1 MQRVKK
7 LISALTDPAT
17 SEPPQKSLWTSRL
30 TLTCVLIAAV
40 CAGCWTVYREDR
52 ELRAQFRSEARVIAR
67 ALDRQTIGQL
77 AGGDANQSAKAYEQL
92 KSQLI
97 EIHRANSHHHAVVLL
112 SLIAGGTVI
121 VLTDSEPAGS
131 ADYTPPGSV
140 FNGGNEAVTR
150 AVVSGEETVAGP
162 FHRGHNSLVSAV
174 APVIVTGGTVPPI
187 ALMITISARDWYRDL
202 ALESLETL
210 SLFLALLIPLAVYV
224 LQRRKIVQTLMATDL
239 EWHNTFDSMPDLIA
253 VLDTEH
259 RVVKANRAMR
269 EIMCRDERGIVDP
282 HCFCHIHKMDAPP
295 EFCPH
300 SQLLRDG
307 QSHSLEAYIT
317 VLHGDY
323 SVSVTPLRSP
333 DGTLIGSIHF
343 AHNVSHQRRAE
354 EALRK
359 SEELHRN
366 LFEKSSDAIF
376 VAIPDGSI
384 LAANPASCR
393 MFGMSED
400 ELRLVGRDRIIDHS
414 DTRYREAF
422 ETRARTG
429 EFSGELNFVRNSGE
443 VFPADISTNIF
454 IDSEGNSRSMVRI
467 RDISE
472 LKRLENKL
480 QESEERYRTLF
491 NELRIGI
498 ALADAATG
506 IIIDC
511 NQGLADI
518 VGRSVGDLVGSHQSI
533 LHPPQGQPGHST
545 PAFSKHQHQ
554 VNGELLADKFI
565 TASGELRDVEIKAR
579 KFTYRGRGVI
589 LGSFNDVTERTRM
602 ETELNRKN
610 AEIEQFIYTVSHD
623 LRSPL
628 VTVKTFLGFLDED
641 LRIKDAERTT
651 KDLDYLHGAADR
663 MESLLNELLDMSRI
677 GRTGQPPEDISY
689 REILAEALNGVA
701 GAMTTGGVDIRL
713 IDADIALYGD
723 RQRLVQIWQN
733 LLDNAIKYMGDQ
745 PKPYIEIGTAQ
756 IDDETVFHV
765 CDNGIGISSEYHEKI
780 FGIFEQLSRK
790 HGGVGMGLT
799 MVRRI
804 VELYGGRIWVESEGE
819 GHGSCFRFILPN
831 ALKEHQ
837 E

>member
-1 MQRVKK
+1 MHRVKK
-7 LISALTDPAT
+7 LISAVTEPAPHD
-17 SEPPQKSLWTSRL
+17 SPQKPLWTSRL
-30 TLTCVLIAAV
+30 TLVCVLIAVV

-52 ELRAQFRSEARVIAR
+52 ELRAQFRSEARVIAL
-67 ALDRQTIGQL
+67 ALDRHTIGVL
-77 AGGDANQSAKAYEQL
+77 AGGDANQAAKAYEQL

-97 EIHRANSHHHAVVLL
+97 GIHRANSHNHAVFLL
-112 SLIAGGTVI
+112 SRNAEGAVI
-121 VLTDSEPAGS
+121 VLTDSEPADS

-140 FNGGNEAVTR
+140 FNGGNSAVTR
-150 AVVSGEETVAGP
+150 AVATGEETIAGP
-162 FHRGHNSLVSAV
+162 YRKGDGTWVSAV
-174 APVIVTGGTVPPI
+174 APVIIQGGTIPPT
-187 ALMITISARDWYRDL
+187 ALMITISSREWYRDL
-202 ALESLETL
+202 ARESLETL
-210 SLFLALLIPLAVYV
+210 ALFLALLIPLAVYV
-224 LQRRKIVQTLMATDL
+224 LQRRKIEQTLIATDL

-269 EIMCRDERGIVDP
+269 EIMGRDERGIIDQ
-282 HCFCHIHKMDAPP
+282 HCFCHIHKTDAPP

-307 QSHSLEAYIT
+307 QPHSLEAYIP

-343 AHNVSHQRRAE
+343 AHNVSHQRLAE

-359 SEELHRN
+359 SEEQHRN

-384 LAANPASCR
+384 LAANPAACR
-393 MFGMSED
+393 MFGMTEN

-414 DTRYREAF
+414 DTRYQEAF

-429 EFSGELNFVRNSGE
+429 EFQGELNFVRNNGE

-454 IDSEGNSRSMVRI
+454 TDSEGNSRSMVRI

-472 LKRLENKL
+472 LKRLEHKL

-491 NELRIGI
+491 NEVRIGI

-518 VGRSVGDLVGSHQSI
+518 VKRPIEELIGNHQSI
-533 LHPPQGQPGHST
+533 LHPPAECT
-545 PAFSKHQHQ
+545 PFSPSFDQHRLNTDG
-554 VNGELLADKFI
+554 VLMRDLLLTVDGEQR
-565 TASGELRDVEIKAR
+565 EVEIKASM
-579 KFTYRGRGVI
+579 FTYRGREVI

-641 LRIKDAERTT
+641 LRIRDDKRTEN
-651 KDLDYLHGAADR
+651 DMEHLHAAADR

-677 GRTGQPPEDISY
+677 GRTGQPAADISY
-689 REILAEALNGVA
+689 REILVESLDAVA
-701 GAMTTGGVDIRL
+701 GAITVGGVDIR
-713 IDADIALYGD
+713 IVDDNFDMHGD

-745 PKPYIEIGTAQ
+745 QNPYIEIGTSR
-756 IDDETVFHV
+756 IDGETVFHV
-765 CDNGIGISSEYHEKI
+765 CDNGIGISTEYHEKI
-780 FGIFEQLSRK
+780 FGIFEQLSREY
-790 HGGVGMGLT
+790 GGVGMGLT

-804 VELYGGRIWVESEGE
+804 VELYGGRIWVESDGE
-819 GHGSCFRFILPN
+819 GRGSCFKFTLPK
-831 ALKEHQ
+831 AFKGHQ